1 MKRTTIK
8 DVAREAGVSISTVSN
23 ALNNSGVI
31 SEKTRALVLE
41 VAERLHYIPN
51 RSGQSLRVQEKK
63 AIGLFLHE
71 LRGAYYGALA
81 DTLHHECRKRGYEL
95 YIFITHDDNTILQK
109 TIGGDVS
116 AAVLFCEVSKRVL
129 QELNHAG
136 IPVVGL
142 NAEIADACI
151 SSVAFDSYHAGEM
164 AADYLMSLGHKRLMH
179 IAGLENN
186 YDSMSREKGMRDAMA
201 RQGLVLEEDYLLDGQ
216 FSRSHAY
223 QEMKRFLSLNKPL
236 PDAIFAAND
245 ESAHGCIQA
254 LHEEGYSVP
263 EDVSII
269 GCDDIEMCEIMTP
282 TLTTIRTN
290 FAEQGAIALRCL
302 TDMMDGVP
310 GCVHYIDGQLI
321 IRNSCRIKG

>member
-1 MKRTTIK
+1 
-8 DVAREAGVSISTVSN
+8 
-23 ALNNSGVI
+23 
-31 SEKTRALVLE
+31 
-41 VAERLHYIPN
+41 
-51 RSGQSLRVQEKK
+51 
-63 AIGLFLHE
+63 
-71 LRGAYYGALA
+71 
-81 DTLHHECRKRGYEL
+81 
-95 YIFITHDDNTILQK
+95 
-109 TIGGDVS
+109 
-116 AAVLFCEVSKRVL
+116 
-129 QELNHAG
+129 
-136 IPVVGL
+136 VGL

-201 RQGLVLEEDYLLDGQ
+201 RQGLVLEEDYRLDGQ